1 VLLGYSRATIYKH
14 WPTRN
19 ALFVDAFSY
28 RPSGEHHVP
37 TGDLRAD
44 LIAELTMFRR
54 GMERQRLD
62 RALAALATLTI
73 SVPELAEVRD
83 RLVAGGER
91 VLLQL
96 LTPVAH
102 GTELEAAMRM
112 LSGSVLHS
120 ALMHGQLPTDDVI
133 AAVVDLLLRGLKRPT
148 SESRKPFLSEAARSV
163 RYLLRAERCPGPFPA
178 WFSAS
183 HHASSRSSGLKAA
196 STRLVAV
203 PEREMAI
210 SGTGSEVTRSR

>member
-1 VLLGYSRATIYKH
+1 MTPTAADVAGQPLDPRVVRTRNDILRAAIDVLTSEGLDAVTHHRLADITGYSRATIYKH

-62 RALAALATLTI
+62 RALAALAALST
-73 SVPELAEVRD
+73 SVPELPAVRD
-83 RLVAGGER
+83 QLIAEGER

-102 GTELEAAMRM
+102 GAELEAALRM
-112 LSGSVLHS
+112 LSGSVLQS
-120 ALMHGQLPTDDVI
+120 ALLHGYLPDDDVI
-133 AAVVDLLLRGLKRPT
+133 AAAVDLLLRGLD
-148 SESRKPFLSEAARSV
+148 ARDS
-163 RYLLRAERCPGPFPA
+163 P
-178 WFSAS
+178 
-183 HHASSRSSGLKAA
+183 
-196 STRLVAV
+196 
-203 PEREMAI
+203 
-210 SGTGSEVTRSR
+210 

>member
-1 VLLGYSRATIYKH
+1 MAPTEGDADGQPLDARVIRTRNDILRAAIDVLTGEGPDAVTHNRLAEVAGYSRATIYKH

-19 ALFVDAFSY
+19 ALFLDAFAY

-54 GMERQRLD
+54 GIERQRLD
-62 RALAALATLTI
+62 RALAALAALTTSI
-73 SVPELAEVRD
+73 PELAGVRD
-83 RLVAGGER
+83 AVVAEGER

-96 LTPVAH
+96 LTPVVQ

-120 ALMHGQLPTDDVI
+120 ALMHGQPPGDDVI
-133 AAVVDLLLRGLKRPT
+133 AAVVDLLLRGLQARP
-148 SESRKPFLSEAARSV
+148 
-163 RYLLRAERCPGPFPA
+163 
-178 WFSAS
+178 
-183 HHASSRSSGLKAA
+183 AA
-196 STRLVAV
+196 SLA
-203 PEREMAI
+203 
-210 SGTGSEVTRSR
+210 G